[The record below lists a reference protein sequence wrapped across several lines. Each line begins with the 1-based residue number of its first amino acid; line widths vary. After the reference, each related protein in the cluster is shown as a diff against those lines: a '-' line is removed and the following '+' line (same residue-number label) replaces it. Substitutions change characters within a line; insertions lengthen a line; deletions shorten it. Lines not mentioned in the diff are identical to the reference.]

1 MQFSLSRPGVKFFK
15 PIVFILCLFPFG
27 FLLMDAFGN
36 QLGANPTKVMVRTLG
51 DWAIYF
57 LLIGL
62 AMTPVRK
69 LLGKPWPIRYRRMI
83 GLFAFFYA
91 GMHFLA
97 YIWFDQYFDISE
109 IIKDIIKRPFITIGF
124 VNFLMLLVLAAT
136 SNKFMIKRL
145 KQNWLRLHKLVYP
158 IAMLALLHFFMM
170 IKADYFRPGLL
181 LLVLSALLGYRLI
194 TAFKSGTKRT
204 RRHFPKPGRS
214 GAAGRP
220 QATVSG

>member
-1 MQFSLSRPGVKFFK
+1 MSFSLSRPGVRFFK
-15 PIVFILCLFPFG
+15 PIVFILCLLPFG
-27 FLLMDAFGN
+27 WLLVDAFSN

-62 AMTPVRK
+62 AISPARK
-69 LLGKPWPIRYRRMI
+69 LLGKLWLMRYRRMI

-97 YIWFDQYFDISE
+97 YIWFDQYFDLSE
-109 IIKDIIKRPFITIGF
+109 ITKDIIKRPFITIGF
-124 VNFLMLLVLAAT
+124 VNFLMLLALAAT

-181 LLVLSALLGYRLI
+181 LIVLSVLLGYRLMV
-194 TAFKSGTKRT
+194 AFRPGAKRSSGRPSKP
-204 RRHFPKPGRS
+204 RRPAP
-214 GAAGRP
+214 AGRP
-220 QATVSG
+220 RAAA